1 LEALNQLIFLGG
13 ALFLVSILATTLSP
27 RMGMPLLLVFLII
40 GMLVGEDGFLGLQ
53 FQNVK
58 AAYFMGSLALA
69 VILFD
74 GGLRTEIGLFRVGLR
89 PALSLAT
96 LGVALTVVVCGL
108 LASWILKISILEG
121 LLLGA
126 IVGSTDAAAV
136 FSVLTNQGLALKAR
150 VGAALEIESGL
161 NDPMA
166 VFLTLILVE
175 LVVSTHAGFSFWV
188 LGDFVWQMSAG
199 AVIGLLGGRILV
211 AGIQRLSLSPGLYPL
226 LALFGGVFIFGLASV
241 VHASGFLA
249 VYLAGLM
256 VGNRVSRGLYN
267 IQRFHDGFAWLAQI
281 SLFLMLGLLVSP
293 HELLG
298 YGLGSLLLG
307 AVLIFVARP
316 IAVWLSLIPF
326 QFSWQ
331 EKTFISWV
339 GLRGAVP
346 IVLAM
351 FPWMAG
357 LENWKFF
364 FNLAFVMVIL
374 SLVIQGWTVGIVA
387 RRLRL
392 DVPSKSSRVQRVELG
407 VPGEIGHEFIGYQL
421 ADDSPVLNKTLKKIR
436 LPEKSQI
443 LCLLRNGESQK
454 LVDSEKFQVNDHVF
468 FLSNP
473 EDLEALE
480 KLLVG
485 VNETER
491 LSAREFFGDFVIRS
505 HAKLKS
511 LAELYQ
517 FNVPEHMENWSIA
530 RFIISKYRQPVV
542 GDRVTLGH
550 VDFVVISIKNNKL
563 EKIGLKIREDD

>member
-1 LEALNQLIFLGG
+1 MEALNQLIFLGG

>member
-1 LEALNQLIFLGG
+1 MEALNQLIFLGS

-40 GMLVGEDGFLGLQ
+40 GMLVGEDGFLGIQ
-53 FQNVK
+53 FENVQG
-58 AAYFMGSLALA
+58 AYFIGNLALA

-74 GGLRTEIGLFRVGLR
+74 GGLRTEISLFRVGLR

-96 LGVALTVVVCGL
+96 LGVVVTVAVCGL
-108 LASWILKISILEG
+108 LASWILDISLLQG

-166 VFLTLILVE
+166 VFLTLVLVE
-175 LVVSTHAGFSFWV
+175 LVISSQSGFSFWI
-188 LGDFVWQMSAG
+188 LGNFVWQMVAG
-199 AVIGLLGGRILV
+199 AAIGIFGGRILV
-211 AGIQRLSLSPGLYPL
+211 LGIQRLSLSPGLYPL
-226 LALFGGVFIFGLASV
+226 LALFGGIFVFGLAAV
-241 VHASGFLA
+241 VQASGFLA
-249 VYLAGLM
+249 VYLAGLI
-256 VGNRVSRGLYN
+256 VGNRVSHGLYN

-293 HELLG
+293 HELLD
-298 YGLGSLLLG
+298 YALSAILVG
-307 AVLIFVARP
+307 AVLILIARP
-316 IAVWLSLIPF
+316 VAVWLSLLPF

-357 LENWKFF
+357 VENWNFY

-374 SLVIQGWTVGIVA
+374 SLMLQGWTVGPVA
-387 RRLRL
+387 RALKL
-392 DVPSKSSRVQRVELG
+392 NVPSRSSRVQRVELG
-407 VPGEIGHEFIGYQL
+407 VPGEIGHEFVGYQL
-421 ADDSPVLNKTLKKIR
+421 ASDSPAVNKTLKKLR
-436 LPEKSQI
+436 LPEQSQI
-443 LCLLRNGESQK
+443 LCLLRDGKPQP
-454 LVDSEKFQVNDHVF
+454 LIDTEKFRVDDHVF

-473 EDLEALE
+473 NDLEALE

-491 LSAREFFGDFVIRS
+491 LSVREFFGDFVIRS
-505 HAKLKS
+505 HAKLQS
-511 LAELYQ
+511 LSELYQ
-517 FNVPEHMENWSIA
+517 FPVPDKMQNWSIA
-530 RFIISKYRQPVV
+530 RYILSKYRQPVV
-542 GDRVTLGH
+542 GDRVSLGH
-550 VDFVVISIKNNKL
+550 VDFVVLSIKNDRL
-563 EKIGLKIREDD
+563 EKIGLKINKK